1 MVSEHVK
8 ALSIKTN
15 IVLRITKEL
24 QLYREEERMER
35 ERVQKMKNDGGD
47 PYDIKFAEN
56 IMNESIAM
64 VPDAEQRLKLAI
76 KDLNTFIEE
85 NTETLYDEIAQ
96 VEMNHARQ
104 ALTHAES
111 QIRIEKCFSS

>member
-1 MVSEHVK
+1 LHS
-8 ALSIKTN
+8 AGI
-15 IVLRITKEL
+15 
-24 QLYREEERMER
+24 
-35 ERVQKMKNDGGD
+35 
-47 PYDIKFAEN
+47 
-56 IMNESIAM
+56 
-64 VPDAEQRLKLAI
+64 EQRI
-76 KDLNTFIEE
+76 NNTCGFVQEE

>member
-47 PYDIKFAEN
+47 PYDIKFAVC
-56 IMNESIAM
+56 ISCAGCQSIHQS
-64 VPDAEQRLKLAI
+64 P
-76 KDLNTFIEE
+76 
-85 NTETLYDEIAQ
+85 
-96 VEMNHARQ
+96 
-104 ALTHAES
+104 
-111 QIRIEKCFSS
+111 